1 MAVSEAMFRVG
12 VVSYE
17 GALESMGVLVWPMAE
32 FEADDAL
39 ASAAGKS
46 SSGVVALFLV
56 NPS

>member
-39 ASAAGKS
+39 ASAAAK
-46 SSGVVALFLV
+46 AAQEFFW
-56 NPS
+56 